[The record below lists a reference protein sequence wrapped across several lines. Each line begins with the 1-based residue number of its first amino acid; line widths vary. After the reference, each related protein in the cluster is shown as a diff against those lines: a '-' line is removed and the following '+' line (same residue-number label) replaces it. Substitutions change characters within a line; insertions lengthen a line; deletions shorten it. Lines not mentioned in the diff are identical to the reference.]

1 MRLLV
6 VVDLARCTQI
16 TDASVAAI
24 ATLKSLRALTLDGC
38 VLVSDDGLEELK
50 GVKESL
56 EVLSL
61 AGIATIT
68 DEGLGYVGQYC
79 RLLTSINV
87 NNCAQVT
94 SVGLFKV
101 AKGCKRLVTILASTT
116 QIDDNG
122 IAKISAS
129 LSKKYFDTMDI
140 SFCRDITDHGI
151 GADCVHCCALLCC
164 VVLMGRC

>member
-1 MRLLV
+1 MCANMRLLV
-6 VVDLARCTQI
+6 VVDFSRCTQI
-16 TDASVAAI
+16 TDASVASL

-38 VLVSDDGLEELK
+38 TLVSDDGLEELK
-50 GVKESL
+50 NVRESL

-61 AGIATIT
+61 ANVATIT

-87 NNCAQVT
+87 NNCAQIS

-101 AKGCKRLVTILASTT
+101 AKGCKRLVCMLASSTY
-116 QIDDNG
+116 IDDDG
-122 IAKISAS
+122 IARISAS

-151 GADCVHCCALLCC
+151 GKSLPLYAYLS
-164 VVLMGRC
+164 